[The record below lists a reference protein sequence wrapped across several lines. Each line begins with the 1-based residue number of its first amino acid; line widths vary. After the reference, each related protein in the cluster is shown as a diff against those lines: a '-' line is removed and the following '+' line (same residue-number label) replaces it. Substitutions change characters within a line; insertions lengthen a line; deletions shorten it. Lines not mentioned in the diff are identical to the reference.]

1 MQQPIVGAKHP
12 AAAVSR
18 PWRLRLLACVA
29 MPLVLA
35 MLLAAAPAPALAA
48 SGGRIGGGSFRSAP
62 SMPRSYGGGSY
73 RGGYGGYGGGYG
85 GGIGGGGI
93 GFPFLIPI
101 FGFGGGGLFGF
112 LILMAVVGVIANALR
127 GGGGGGALPAGMRG
141 GDLAYSAPADG
152 PVTIAQIQ
160 VGLLASA
167 RELQSDLRR
176 LAGAADTSSPAG
188 LQQVLQETTLA
199 LLRHPDLWVYASSEE
214 GEVPFASAEST
225 FNRLSMAERSK
236 LEREVT
242 SNVAGTRRS
251 DAAVAAGDSDATSDF
266 IAITVLVA
274 SRRRLR
280 LPGAGSGEQLRTALQ
295 QLGAIGSDALLALE
309 VIWQP
314 EGAGEVLSTEELLTA
329 YPQLQH
335 L

>member
-1 MQQPIVGAKHP
+1 MEPPLDLKH
-12 AAAVSR
+12 R
-18 PWRLRLLACVA
+18 WLRRLSSALALPLLLAF
-29 MPLVLA
+29 VLSA
-35 MLLAAAPAPALAA
+35 TPSPALAA

-62 SMPRSYGGGSY
+62 SMPRNYGGGGGY
-73 RGGYGGYGGGYG
+73 RGGYGGGY
-85 GGIGGGGI
+85 GGGGI

-112 LILMAVVGVIANALR
+112 LILMAVVGVLVNALR
-127 GGGGGGALPAGMRG
+127 GGGGGGGALPVGRRG
-141 GDLAYSAPADG
+141 GDLVYEPPSDG

-176 LAGAADTSSPAG
+176 LAASADTSSSSG
-188 LQQVLQETTLA
+188 LQRVLQETTLA

-214 GEVPFASAEST
+214 GEVPFVSAEST
-225 FNRLSMAERSK
+225 FNRLSMTERSK

-242 SNVAGTRRS
+242 SNVGGQRRS
-251 DAAVAAGDSDATSDF
+251 DGTIAAGDSDATSDF

-274 SRRRLR
+274 SRNRLR
-280 LPGAGSGEQLRTALQ
+280 LPTAETGEQLRQALQ
-295 QLGAIGSDALLALE
+295 QLGAIGSDGLLALE

-314 EGAGEVLSTEELLTA
+314 EGVGEVLSTEELLTA
-329 YPQLQH
+329 YPNLQH

>member
-1 MQQPIVGAKHP
+1 MQRKIVLPSPLP
-12 AAAVSR
+12 ARSWRRRLAAV
-18 PWRLRLLACVA
+18 
-29 MPLVLA
+29 LVLPLA
-35 MLLAAAPAPALAA
+35 LTLLLTAAPSPVQAA

-62 SMPRSYGGGSY
+62 SMPRSYGGGGSY
-73 RGGYGGYGGGYG
+73 RGGYGGGY
-85 GGIGGGGI
+85 GGGGI
-93 GFPFLIPI
+93 GFPFLIPL
-101 FGFGGGGLFGF
+101 FGFGGGGLLGF
-112 LILMAVVGVIANALR
+112 LILMAVVGLLTNALR
-127 GGGGGGALPAGMRG
+127 GGGGGGQSLPAGMRG
-141 GDLAYSAPADG
+141 GDLAYGQQADG
-152 PVTIAQIQ
+152 PVTIAQLQ

-167 RELQSDLRR
+167 RDLQSDLRR
-176 LAGAADTSSPAG
+176 LAASADTGSSSG

-199 LLRHPDLWVYASSEE
+199 LLRHPDLWVYACSET

-242 SNVAGTRRS
+242 SNVGGTRRS
-251 DAAVAAGDSDATSDF
+251 DAVVAAGDSDATSDF
-266 IAITVLVA
+266 IAITLLVA

-280 LPGAGSGEQLRTALQ
+280 LAGAGSGEQLRQALQ
-295 QLGAIGSDALLALE
+295 QLGAVGSEELLALE

-314 EGAGEVLSTEELLTA
+314 EGAGEVLSTEELITA